1 MSDSKY
7 LIFHSKCEKKLSEI
21 IDQLKNEIKNLD
33 VTDRDDS
40 WNVDPYELIQRE
52 LEYTRNRHRYDYV
65 NTSIGFYEEYDL
77 VESMGFK
84 EYWKKSVDWE
94 LPDDRFFESEMM
106 RGI

>member
-7 LIFHSKCEKKLSEI
+7 LIFHGKCEEKLSEI

-33 VTDRDDS
+33 VTDGDDS

-65 NTSIGFYEEYDL
+65 NTSIGFY
-77 VESMGFK
+77 K

-94 LPDDRFFESEMM
+94 LPDDRFFESEMV
-106 RGI
+106 RGV